1 MPPKSSLPSRNT
13 FLLICV
19 VHMYVL
25 RTYVHMYVSCHV
37 VCMYKS
43 SIILY
48 NMYIL
53 YIHCSYICTCVHDI
67 HTYIHNIP
75 GTYIYILH
83 TYYMCT
89 YMYDYSNRTH
99 TYIHMN
105 LHKILSLLNH
115 CSKVNGSGSCPSA
128 IGVIKRDGEGDCCG
142 VD

>member
-1 MPPKSSLPSRNT
+1 
-13 FLLICV
+13 
-19 VHMYVL
+19 MYV
-25 RTYVHMYVSCHV
+25 RMIRMYIHVCHV

-48 NMYIL
+48 VHIIYTLHMY
-53 YIHCSYICTCVHDI
+53 VW
-67 HTYIHNIP
+67 
-75 GTYIYILH
+75 
-83 TYYMCT
+83 
-89 YMYDYSNRTH
+89 
-99 TYIHMN
+99 YIHMN